1 MEDYAF
7 YYVRSFHE
15 YDRFCSRFHFFS
27 LDFSQEDFTSLLK
40 SKKSCLTVEILQKN
54 YLGFIVVKP
63 LPQTIIGRTCLK
75 TYPSE
80 NKRFY
85 PLNRLYLVNLYGIK
99 LFLDSIAFQ
108 EQDRVVSACASSAM
122 WSAFQISGINFQHTI
137 PSPVAITQSA
147 TQFYPFKNRY
157 FPNEGLTTEQMA
169 QGIRHVGLE
178 PVCIDYVNKDILC
191 AAVYAYLSAKIP
203 LILGVHLI
211 NVTTKAKLGEGHAIT
226 ITGYSLSKGTK
237 DFMGHPFLTT
247 SSQIKKLYVHDDQIG
262 PFARMDL
269 LTDNLLSTSWKDIK
283 TSPPSDVVALPRIIL
298 IPLYHKIRIPY
309 PVILNTFL
317 LFDGLLRDLGAFS
330 SEPLPEIEW
339 DIFLSTI
346 ADFQEDLY
354 GSENLDGDY
363 REELLTDSYPRFIW
377 RVIGRKGADSI
388 EFIFDA
394 TDIIKG
400 NILQKVIIYSKY
412 LGETLQAFAKDI
424 DLTDISSHLVRTILT
439 ELKDIKLP

>member
-1 MEDYAF
+1 
-7 YYVRSFHE
+7 
-15 YDRFCSRFHFFS
+15 
-27 LDFSQEDFTSLLK
+27 
-40 SKKSCLTVEILQKN
+40 
-54 YLGFIVVKP
+54 
-63 LPQTIIGRTCLK
+63 
-75 TYPSE
+75 
-80 NKRFY
+80 
-85 PLNRLYLVNLYGIK
+85 
-99 LFLDSIAFQ
+99 
-108 EQDRVVSACASSAM
+108 
-122 WSAFQISGINFQHTI
+122 
-137 PSPVAITQSA
+137 
-147 TQFYPFKNRY
+147 
-157 FPNEGLTTEQMA
+157 MA

-237 DFMGHPFLTT
+237 DFMGYPFLTT